1 MSQHLTIIEAAKYLN
16 RSTKTIRK
24 YIKDG
29 KLKAIMEPAQFGN
42 RYVIPL
48 EALEAF
54 KSTPLTHT
62 PTIENQ
68 LVEVP
73 PALPVEALE
82 NLIMGMEGRL
92 LEAIEER
99 LAARDKRL
107 EEVLGRMENRKWWQ
121 QLFPF
126 WK

>member
-24 YIKDG
+24 YIKDR

-54 KSTPLTHT
+54 KEESLTHT

-68 LVEVP
+68 LVEVTP
-73 PALPVEALE
+73 TLP
-82 NLIMGMEGRL
+82 
-92 LEAIEER
+92 LEAIESLLEANR
-99 LAARDKRL
+99 QATREDLQALKREIIAAVL
-107 EEVLGRMENRKWWQ
+107 EGMRKEKKPLIRRFVDWWRG
-121 QLFPF
+121 
-126 WK
+126 

>member
-1 MSQHLTIIEAAKYLN
+1 MNHLTIIEAAKYLN
-16 RSTKTIRK
+16 RSTKTVRK

-29 KLKAIMEPAQFGN
+29 KLPSIMEPAQFGN

-54 KSTPLTHT
+54 EKEFTHT
-62 PTIENQ
+62 
-68 LVEVP
+68 
-73 PALPVEALE
+73 LPVLNQQMKVSPIPPLEALE
-82 NLIMGMEGRL
+82 VMENMMMSMEARL

-107 EEVLGRMENRKWWQ
+107 EEVLERMRRPWWK
-121 QLFPF
+121 L
-126 WK
+126 WGK